1 MTPESTP
8 GSRAIAESAGVPG
21 NHIDHLGNRHV
32 DRLML
37 PEPDYLPADLTK
49 SGIRGAVPVHVA
61 AQLGFPVPSI
71 RRWLAAVLRTAMPE
85 AAIHEDG
92 DLPGGEHDVWPD
104 PDPVSKVEPVILAI
118 AEAQPVQRPPQRQL
132 GLRVGAAVGPHVRRT
147 PGAGWLRIPRPRGR
161 PSSRAHD
168 ARGSRADHAP
178 GSRAHRAPGG
188 RGRWAGHDP
197 GARASRR
204 RIFRHTGSG

>member
-8 GSRAIAESAGVPG
+8 GSRAIAESAGVPET
-21 NHIDHLGNRHV
+21 HIDTVGNRHV
-32 DRLML
+32 DRLVL
-37 PEPDYLPADLTK
+37 PEPDYLPAGLTK
-49 SGIRGAVPVHVA
+49 SGIRGPVPVHVA

-132 GLRVGAAVGPHVRRT
+132 GLRGGAAVGPHARRT
-147 PGAGWLRIPRPRGR
+147 PGAGWVRVPPPRG
-161 PSSRAHD
+161 PPTPRAHPP
-168 ARGSRADHAP
+168 RASPPHHAP
-178 GSRAHRAPGG
+178 RTP
-188 RGRWAGHDP
+188 
-197 GARASRR
+197 
-204 RIFRHTGSG
+204 